1 MSTNTTTEATP
12 DQPVISALEPVDEIE
27 PELSERLEDETEE
40 DDRFKPGLYNITVFI
55 LDVISRI
62 HFLSMY
68 IIYSICNKCYSV
80 LYVACDILQM
90 YFIIPYISFI
100 YHKKVFKL

>member
-55 LDVISRI
+55 
-62 HFLSMY
+62 
-68 IIYSICNKCYSV
+68 
-80 LYVACDILQM
+80 
-90 YFIIPYISFI
+90 
-100 YHKKVFKL
+100 